1 MSLKKT
7 YLKSKPVCKVTF
19 NFPKDYYPEA
29 TSVEVAGTFTDW
41 QPIKMRKIKEGFT
54 RTFDLPVS
62 SEQQFRYRINGEVWE
77 NDHEAD
83 RYVNTGVD
91 LEENSVVLV

>member
-1 MSLKKT
+1 MSVKKT

-19 NFPKDYYPEA
+19 NFPKNYFPTA
-29 TSVEVAGTFTDW
+29 KSVEVAGSFTEW
-41 QPIKMRKIKEGFT
+41 EPIRMRKVKEGFT

-83 RYVNTGVD
+83 SYVNTGVD

>member
-19 NFPKDYYPEA
+19 NFPKEYYPSA
-29 TSVEVAGTFTDW
+29 KSVEVAGTFTDW
-41 QPIKMRKIKEGFT
+41 QPVKMRKIKEGFT

-62 SEQQFRYRINGEVWE
+62 TEQHFRYRIDGELWE

-91 LEENSVVLV
+91 LEENSVVQV

>member
-19 NFPKDYYPEA
+19 TFPMSYYPGA
-29 TSVEVAGTFTDW
+29 SSVELVGSFTDW
-41 QPIKMRKIKEGFT
+41 QPVAMRKVKDGFT

-62 SEQQFRYRINGEVWE
+62 SEQQFRYRINGEIWE
-77 NDHEAD
+77 NDHDAD
-83 RYVNTGVD
+83 SYVNTGVD
-91 LEENSVVLV
+91 LEENSVVAV